1 MPQVMNDAAHR
12 GTPPTAAAIDLDL
25 LNPAMNA
32 SGLDT
37 VTVAPGLDFVFVQP
51 SPGSDSDPSRPNG
64 APAATDRGARA
75 SALLETVRLLG
86 KDAISG
92 FAIEEVSQGGSVPFL
107 RAKNDSEFYIL
118 LIAGQMVKGGKQN
131 RGINADMVIKPGS
144 TAEIPVTCVEQG
156 RWSAGARARYQH
168 GAFDHGGFEPSFLRA
183 SKMRDVHESRRA
195 SRPPVASQSAVWG
208 SIHEMATAL
217 HADSRSSDLLESL
230 GKVRARR
237 SQSSRGQPGVD
248 TAPAP
253 SAAGANMPL
262 TGVEREMLMREI
274 DMLEHDV
281 AECVQQSRLVG
292 ERLRR
297 ALEAGD
303 FEAATRENSAL
314 RQSLLRVDRLRQ
326 RLAETRIHLEYTTR
340 GEDERR
346 NSTPEPHAPI
356 DSAALDAADEAAKR
370 ASGLLVFANG
380 ELLAGD
386 LFAQPG
392 WFASVYG
399 DLRESALATWEL
411 LSHRAARRGI
421 PMRDNTAALAH
432 DTARR
437 ILDDTFAGSWV
448 ERRAVAHE
456 RAFLL
461 EHADIESAVVGT
473 SDGTPLHLLVGT
485 RTAHTLLRR

>member
-1 MPQVMNDAAHR
+1 MPHVTNDTAHR
-12 GTPPTAAAIDLDL
+12 GIPPTAATIDLDL
-25 LNPAMNA
+25 LNPAMN
-32 SGLDT
+32 SSQLDAIP
-37 VTVAPGLDFVFVQP
+37 VAPGLDFVFIQP
-51 SPGSDSDPSRPNG
+51 RRGADSDPSRPNQFPE
-64 APAATDRGARA
+64 ASSRGAC
-75 SALLETVRLLG
+75 SSTLLDTVRLLG
-86 KDAISG
+86 KDAIGG

-107 RAKNDSEFYIL
+107 RAKNDSEFHIL

-156 RWSAGARARYQH
+156 RWSTGARGRYQH

-217 HADSRSSDLLESL
+217 RADSRSSDLLESL

-237 SQSSRGQPGVD
+237 NQTSRGQPD
-248 TAPAP
+248 
-253 SAAGANMPL
+253 AGTTPQPNMNIDGTPVL
-262 TGVEREMLMREI
+262 GAGREMLMREI
-274 DMLEHDV
+274 EMLEHDV
-281 AECVQQSRLVG
+281 AECMQQSRAVG
-292 ERLRR
+292 ERLRG
-297 ALEAGD
+297 ALDAGD
-303 FEAATRENSAL
+303 FEAATHENGAL
-314 RQSLLRVDRLRQ
+314 RQALQRVDRLRQ
-326 RLAETRIHLEYTTR
+326 RLVEARFHLAHMPGGEAERPDATT
-340 GEDERR
+340 
-346 NSTPEPHAPI
+346 EPHAPI

-421 PMRDNTAALAH
+421 AMRDNTATLAH

-437 ILDDTFAGSWV
+437 ILDDTFAGRWV

-473 SDGTPLHLLVGT
+473 GDGTPLHLLVGT
-485 RTAHTLLRR
+485 RMAHTLLRR